1 MWTLPCPPPG
11 SIAAARRCHAQSAP
25 GWYSA
30 APRAYMLAPLIF
42 SQDRPAIARRIDELL
57 RRVID
62 RGHAFENLLIG
73 GIGRRRRAAPGIDQ
87 PLDRR
92 AVEHFERPERAA
104 ARAPQIKRRRV
115 DHQEVF
121 QEHPK
126 PSRPSMK
133 LIRPR
138 EEARERGD
146 ARRVGGLHP
155 KRWALADMPGQA
167 LDLILARLDDAAQQ
181 VVAVGK
187 SAQLGKAGRLVI
199 ARRDREV

>member
-1 MWTLPCPPPG
+1 MQSSTPLRMRSTSRWVKALCC
-11 SIAAARRCHAQSAP
+11 SAARSGMNVDAP
-25 GWYSA
+25 LPAARVYRRRPPLSCAIGA
-30 APRAYMLAPLIF
+30 GLVFRAPRAYLLAPLIF

-155 KRWALADMPGQA
+155 KRWAL
-167 LDLILARLDDAAQQ
+167 
-181 VVAVGK
+181 
-187 SAQLGKAGRLVI
+187 
-199 ARRDREV
+199 